1 MSELIKRA
9 GSFYG
14 TPIGYRKNGRP
25 IYRIAG
31 ASEPAGVEGG
41 ESALVDSSQGYEG
54 TGTNEGGNPAWNE
67 ILGVLPDSLH
77 SVVKPALEKW
87 DSNYREGISKV
98 QSRYE
103 PYREILDT
111 GIEPQN
117 LQYALALLDK
127 IENDPRAIYDALA
140 EHNGWAENSG
150 QGQPNS
156 EIDPDEYDPEN
167 LPDDPRLLRAEQ
179 LSEAVAEY
187 VMSQHQQQQEAEED
201 EALNQHISS
210 LKEKHGIEENDE
222 LVDRFIMGLML
233 AGASAEDAF
242 DEYIKMTQGIATRPR
257 ANDGAPVVLGGGGV
271 PSTAINRDQLR
282 DPKARRALVAQML
295 EQAQ

>member
-1 MSELIKRA
+1 MFESFDLDAVFAARRAEFGNMRMDSENA
-9 GSFYG
+9 
-14 TPIGYRKNGRP
+14 P
-25 IYRIAG
+25 
-31 ASEPAGVEGG
+31 EGG
-41 ESALVDSSQGYEG
+41 ESAPVDSSQGES

-87 DSNYREGISKV
+87 DNNYRTGLSKV
-98 QSRYE
+98 QSQYE
-103 PYREILDT
+103 PYKEILDT

-127 IENDPRAIYDALA
+127 IENDPRSIYDALA

-150 QGQPNS
+150 QGQS
-156 EIDPDEYDPEN
+156 EEIDPNEYDPEN

-179 LSEAVAEY
+179 LAEAVAEY
-187 VMSQHQQQQEAEED
+187 TMQQHQQQQEAQED
-201 EALNQHISS
+201 ELLDQVISG
-210 LKEKHGIEENDE
+210 LQEQHGIDPEDE
-222 LVDRFIMGLML
+222 VANKFIMGLML
-233 AGASAEDAF
+233 AGATAEQAF
-242 DEYIKMTQGIATRPR
+242 EDYIGMTQQIVTRPR

>member
-1 MSELIKRA
+1 MFESFDLDAVFAARRAEFGNMRMDSENA
-9 GSFYG
+9 
-14 TPIGYRKNGRP
+14 P
-25 IYRIAG
+25 
-31 ASEPAGVEGG
+31 EGG
-41 ESALVDSSQGYEG
+41 ESAPVDSSQGES

-87 DSNYREGISKV
+87 DNNYRTGLSKV
-98 QSRYE
+98 QSQYE
-103 PYREILDT
+103 PYKEILDT

-127 IENDPRAIYDALA
+127 IENDPRSIYDALA

-150 QGQPNS
+150 QGQS
-156 EIDPDEYDPEN
+156 EEIDPNEYDPEN

-179 LSEAVAEY
+179 LAEAVAEY
-187 VMSQHQQQQEAEED
+187 TMQQHQQQQEAEED
-201 EALNQHISS
+201 ALLDQVISG
-210 LKEKHGIEENDE
+210 LQEQHGIDPEDE
-222 LVDRFIMGLML
+222 VANKFIMGLML
-233 AGASAEDAF
+233 AGATAEQAF
-242 DEYIKMTQGIATRPR
+242 EDYIGMTQQIVTRPR